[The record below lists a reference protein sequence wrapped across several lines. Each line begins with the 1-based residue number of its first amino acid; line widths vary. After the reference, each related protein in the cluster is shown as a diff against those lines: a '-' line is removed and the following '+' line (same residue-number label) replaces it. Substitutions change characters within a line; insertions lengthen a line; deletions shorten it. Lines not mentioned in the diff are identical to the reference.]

1 MGHLPLVTDVSA
13 RHVPLAEESSGI
25 ERTGQCRVNACR
37 TTEGDSD
44 ELFVQHRGMRLLGRL
59 YQRQMANW
67 YGVDLPVE
75 MGTEE
80 DAAKR
85 DRHHSRDST
94 RTLAKLLYI
103 YRYLAPAGWDPV
115 MAAR

>member
-1 MGHLPLVTDVSA
+1 MTDVSA
-13 RHVPLAEESSGI
+13 RHVPLAEVSSGI

-37 TTEGDSD
+37 STEGNSD
-44 ELFVQHRGMRLLGRL
+44 ELFVQHRGMCLLGKL
-59 YQRQMANW
+59 DQRQTANW
-67 YGVDLPVE
+67 YGVDLLVE

-85 DRHHSRDST
+85 DQHLPRDST
-94 RTLAKLLYI
+94 RPLAKLLYI
-103 YRYLAPAGWDPV
+103 FRYLAPAGWDPV